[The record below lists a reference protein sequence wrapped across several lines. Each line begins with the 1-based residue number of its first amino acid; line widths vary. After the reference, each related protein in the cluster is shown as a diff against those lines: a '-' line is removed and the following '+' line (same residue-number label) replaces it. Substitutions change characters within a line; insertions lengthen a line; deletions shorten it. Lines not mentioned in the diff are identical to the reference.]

1 MWVYGRA
8 STFQSQIAG
17 FDLATGL
24 WIACNLQS
32 NTIVIIL
39 EQINFHE
46 YPQISNLTLFFRHW
60 GSNSPVFINFILW
73 NSRSTYMWSFKNVCR
88 VYPGG
93 SQSQPSSPQYA
104 SPDSWKTSPQQL
116 QTEPQPIRYHP
127 DRQNFGVFFQDFP
140 QNRFTVVM
148 FWRSDVPR
156 FFSLWQLK
164 ITPKTKYWRW
174 VLWNQKCG
182 NKLTQVVYWI
192 SNRTDREGSWLMRIT
207 FFVKSV
213 VFFHFLNSK
222 GNSAAFSQPGSQG
235 FIPLARVIYD
245 GFMISRK
252 SNTKQNARRELLFLG
267 ILLIWG

>member
-127 DRQNFGVFFQDFP
+127 DRQNFGVFFSGFSTEP
-140 QNRFTVVM
+140 FHR
-148 FWRSDVPR
+148 RDVLAQR
-156 FFSLWQLK
+156 CASFFFAV
-164 ITPKTKYWRW
+164 TTKDHTKDQ
-174 VLWNQKCG
+174 VLEVG
-182 NKLTQVVYWI
+182 
-192 SNRTDREGSWLMRIT
+192 
-207 FFVKSV
+207 FVKPKMWKQINSSCL
-213 VFFHFLNSK
+213 LNL
-222 GNSAAFSQPGSQG
+222 Q
-235 FIPLARVIYD
+235 
-245 GFMISRK
+245 
-252 SNTKQNARRELLFLG
+252 QN
-267 ILLIWG
+267 W